1 MQQRYG
7 QGRSKRFDR
16 IFAFLIGTVALISFL
31 IWAVFFTIE
40 DASRINSRDASYQV
54 NDQYSTTVVF
64 EVTRAPGQDVLCDIK
79 VLNQSYAIVGFK
91 TVLVASSNS
100 SASVISTTVNTTELG
115 VTGLVDR
122 CRVK

>member
-16 IFAFLIGTVALISFL
+16 IFAISIGTVAVISFL
-31 IWAVFFTIE
+31 IWAVLFTIE
-40 DASRINSRDASYQV
+40 DASRITSRDASYQV
-54 NDQYSTTVVF
+54 NDEYSTTVVF
-64 EVTRAPGQDVLCDIK
+64 EVTRAPGQEVLCDIK

-91 TVLVASSNS
+91 TVLVAPSNS